1 VTESTTE
8 STTGSTVEAATETK
22 EKHVSDL
29 LNKPLC
35 TEPTTENMA
44 ALMDAFSR
52 TFDRAY
58 YNKAMEISNRLKIA
72 PSRVT
77 TWELYDKA
85 FTFPRV
91 RNYDLVKEQMDILEH
106 YEDNLNTNISNNKL
120 VDDFITH
127 ATAVHAAIKEKYEDA
142 AGGFNDP
149 VAPVVIPESEST
161 M

>member
-1 VTESTTE
+1 
-8 STTGSTVEAATETK
+8 
-22 EKHVSDL
+22 
-29 LNKPLC
+29 
-35 TEPTTENMA
+35 MA

-52 TFDRAY
+52 TFDKAY
-58 YNKAMEISNRLKIA
+58 YSKAMEIATKLKTT

-149 VAPVVIPESEST
+149 VAPVEIPPSEST